1 VKGELLMPEI
11 ISPYDE
17 FKKFL
22 EEYSNDNW
30 FEFGYGLIVVFGDK
44 KVNIRQYHN
53 DGFWLSSWV
62 DKEEF
67 FERINQFPVRESL
80 KINEEENNNE

>member
-1 VKGELLMPEI
+1 MVDI

-17 FKKFL
+17 FKTFL
-22 EEYSNDNW
+22 KEYSNDNW
-30 FEFGYGLIVVFGDK
+30 IEFGHGLIVVFGNE

-53 DGFWLSSWV
+53 EGFWLSSWV

-67 FERINQFPVRESL
+67 FKGINQFPIRKKYKRNRKED
-80 KINEEENNNE
+80 NDE

>member
-1 VKGELLMPEI
+1 MPEI

-17 FKKFL
+17 FKEFL
-22 EEYSNDNW
+22 KEYSNDNW
-30 FEFGYGLIVVFGDK
+30 IEFGHGLIVVFGEK

-53 DGFWLSSWV
+53 DGFWLSSWI

-67 FERINQFPVRESL
+67 FQGINKFPVRDNL
-80 KINEEENNNE
+80 RINEEEKNNE

>member
-1 VKGELLMPEI
+1 MPEI

-22 EEYSNDNW
+22 KEYSKDNW
-30 FEFGYGLIVVFGDK
+30 VEFGHGLIVVFGDK

-62 DKEEF
+62 DKEDF
-67 FERINQFPVRESL
+67 FKRINQFPVRDNL
-80 KINEEENNNE
+80 RKNKEEKNNE